1 MEFLDMRTI
10 LFSYVITNIVSTM
23 VITLLWLQNR
33 NRVNG
38 ITYWVFDFLLQTLAL
53 SLIFL
58 REVIPNWISI
68 DISNTLSMIG
78 SFLGFL
84 GLLKFFSIKVNQTH
98 NYLLIITFPIIHT
111 WFTLFYPSL
120 LYRQF
125 NFAIVSLL
133 FWIQYVWLLFF
144 RINKIHKKE
153 TFLIGFVFI
162 CYCTINFVRI
172 FHYLTNNHPNTDFLK
187 NNPFDCYIILSYQFL
202 FILLSYSLALL
213 VNKHL
218 IEDILFQEEKFSKAF
233 HSSPYA
239 IILTRMSDGLIFEAN
254 EGFSKIS
261 GYSIK
266 EIKGRSTENLNFWAN
281 NKDREE
287 VIDNL
292 ANNHKVD
299 STEYCF
305 QTKSGEK
312 ITGLYSAQLLNI
324 NNETVILSSINDI
337 TKRKK
342 IEEAL
347 QLSEKQL
354 KASNATKDK
363 FFTIIAHD
371 LRSPFNS
378 IIGFSDLLYHNL
390 HKYDIFKIEKF
401 TEQINSTAKQTLIL
415 LDNLLNW
422 ARTQTGQISYNPQKI
437 FLQKLINETVAIIN
451 TSAKIKNIELNTP
464 QSAEITLT
472 ADKNMLETIIRNLIS
487 NALKFTYAGG
497 QINIYYIINTQHV
510 EIIVEDNGIG
520 MNQETIQNLF
530 KIETNTS
537 SLGTNYEKGSGLGL
551 ILCYEFVEKHNGK
564 IWVNSEPNKGS
575 QFHVSL
581 PLTQ

>member
-1 MEFLDMRTI
+1 MRTI

-68 DISNTLSMIG
+68 DISNTLSMLG

-84 GLLKFFSIKVNQTH
+84 GLLKFFSIKINQTH
-98 NYLLIITFPIIHT
+98 NYLLLIIFPIIHT
-111 WFTLFYPSL
+111 WFTLFHPSL
-120 LYRQF
+120 LYRQY

-153 TFLIGFVFI
+153 AFLIGFIFI
-162 CYCTINFVRI
+162 CYCAINFVRI
-172 FHYLTNNHPNTDFLK
+172 SHYLINKHPNTDFLK
-187 NNPFDCYIILSYQFL
+187 NNPFDCYIILAYQFL

-218 IEDILFQEEKFSKAF
+218 IEDVLSQEEKFSKAF

-239 IILTRMSDGLIFEAN
+239 IMLTRLSDGLIFEAN

-261 GYSIK
+261 GYTIK
-266 EIKGRSTENLNFWAN
+266 EIKGKSTENLKFWAN
-281 NKDREE
+281 YKDREE
-287 VIDNL
+287 VIENL
-292 ANNHKVD
+292 LSNQKVD
-299 STEYCF
+299 SNEYCF
-305 QTKSGEK
+305 QTKNGEK
-312 ITGLYSAQLLNI
+312 ITGLYSAQLLTI

-347 QLSEKQL
+347 LLSENQL

-371 LRSPFNS
+371 LKSPFNS

-390 HKYDIFKIEKF
+390 HKYDTSKIEKF
-401 TEQINSTAKQTLIL
+401 TEQISSTAKQTLIL

-422 ARTQTGQISYNPQKI
+422 ARTQTGQISFNPQKI
-437 FLQKLINETVAIIN
+437 LLQKLINETVAIIS
-451 TSAKIKNIELNTP
+451 TSAKIKNIELNTL
-464 QSAEITLT
+464 QSVEIMIT

-487 NALKFTYAGG
+487 NALKFTHPGG
-497 QINIYYIINTQHV
+497 QIDIYYIVNNKYV
-510 EIIVEDNGIG
+510 EITVKDNGIG

-537 SLGTNYEKGSGLGL
+537 TLGTNSEKGSGLGL
-551 ILCYEFVEKHNGK
+551 ILCYEFVEKHGGK
-564 IWVNSEPNKGS
+564 IWVDSEPNKGS
-575 QFHVSL
+575 EFHVSL
-581 PLTQ
+581 PI